1 MDNSSAGLDEF
12 EAGVA
17 KRFGLVPNFFRSSE
31 AAPELIQQLWGF
43 ATAAYLDNPMPSLF
57 KERLFVWLSR
67 FCPVRYCIIRHVGFL
82 LGHGHP
88 AGDGTVV
95 PQTVDEILRLLMRP
109 TPWQRNMDDVYTRL
123 GALSGPAQAWPEA
136 GTELEDIVFACA
148 AIIFVEPARSERA
161 RLSLVHAVGPRQ
173 FEFFCGCLAFIRTAH
188 YWTLL
193 HPEIEAEDDIRLLL
207 SQHKELETLLLHD
220 PEADRAEM
228 GQRLF
233 GELTG
238 LRDLHER
245 AELEKAKQALE
256 EKDRQKDQF
265 IAVLGHELRNPLAAI
280 RSAID
285 AMGLLEL
292 NDPRVRLL
300 RDRVDRQATAMKR
313 MLDDLLDA
321 SRVTLG
327 KVTFSTGPVDLLELL
342 GDAMDE
348 LEPRLRDAGLRLET
362 QLTGEPCM
370 VRGDRVR
377 LQQIV
382 DNLLS
387 NAVKFTPA
395 EGVVTLNVAT
405 DGDAAI
411 LTIKDTGIGFDNA
424 FASKLFEPFT
434 QSEMGLDRS
443 GGGLGLGLAIASRLA
458 ALQGGSLSAESPGPG
473 QGASFTLR
481 VPRDSSVAFVPTA
494 RHATSFGSQRR
505 SILLV
510 EDNRDTADSLAE
522 LLGLAGFQVAIAYDG
537 AMAVKSALGVTPDFV
552 VCDLGLPGA
561 MDGYAVAQAFR
572 AEPALRSVRLLATS
586 GYSGDEFSARA
597 IDAGFECLL
606 TKPLNFD
613 VLERLVMST
622 RVADHRSG

>member
-1 MDNSSAGLDEF
+1 MKNSSAAVNEF

-31 AAPELIQQLWGF
+31 AAPELIQELWGF
-43 ATAAYLDNPMPSLF
+43 AKSGYLDNPMPSLF

-67 FCPVRYCIIRHVGFL
+67 FCPVRYCIMRHVGFL
-82 LGHGHP
+82 LGRGHA
-88 AGDGTVV
+88 AGDGTVA
-95 PQTVDEILRLLMRP
+95 PQTVEDIVRLLSRP
-109 TPWQRNMDDVYTRL
+109 TPWQRDMDDVYTRL
-123 GALSGPAQAWPEA
+123 EALSSPLQTWPES
-136 GTELEDIVFACA
+136 GTELEDVVFACA

-161 RLSLVHAVGPRQ
+161 RLSLIQAVGVRQ

-193 HPEIEAEDDIRLLL
+193 HPEIETEDDIQLLL
-207 SQHKELETLLLHD
+207 SQHEELEKLLLHD
-220 PEADRAEM
+220 PETDRAEM

-245 AELEKAKQALE
+245 QELEKAKQALE

-280 RSAID
+280 RSATD

-300 RDRVDRQATAMKR
+300 RERVDRQATAMTR

-327 KVTFSTGPVDLLELL
+327 KVAFSCGPVDLLELL

-348 LEPRLRDAGLRLET
+348 FEPRLREAGLRLET
-362 QLTGEPCM
+362 QLTGEQCI
-370 VRGDRVR
+370 VSGDRVR

-395 EGVVTLNVAT
+395 KGVVTLTVAT
-405 DGDAAI
+405 EGDAAV
-411 LTIKDTGIGFDNA
+411 LTIKDSGIGFDNA
-424 FASKLFEPFT
+424 FAKKLFEPFT

-458 ALQGGSLSAESPGPG
+458 ALQGGSLSAESAG
-473 QGASFTLR
+473 QGLGATFTLR
-481 VPRDSSVAFVPTA
+481 IPRDSSAALVPVARPT
-494 RHATSFGSQRR
+494 TSFVSQRR
-505 SILLV
+505 SILVV
-510 EDNRDTADSLAE
+510 EDNKDTADSLAE
-522 LLGLAGFQVAIAYDG
+522 LLGLAGFEVDIAYDG
-537 AMAVKSALGVTPDFV
+537 ASAVKCALGVTPDFV
-552 VCDLGLPGA
+552 ICDLGLPGA
-561 MDGYAVAQAFR
+561 MDGFAVARAFR
-572 AEPALRSVRLLATS
+572 TEPALRSVRLLAAS
-586 GYSGDEFSARA
+586 GYSGHEFSAKA
-597 IDAGFECLL
+597 IAAGFECLL

-613 VLERLVMST
+613 ALERLVMSK
-622 RVADHRSG
+622 RVAD